1 MFKNILVAV
10 DGSEH
15 AQRGLDEAV
24 DIARGS
30 KGTLTLV
37 TAVPDPTALAL
48 GGGFAYPVDYESFDA
63 ELKSDYRELL
73 DKEKA
78 RVPDDV
84 ESRALLLEGRPSRAI
99 VAQAKAGQGGR
110 GHGRTSSRGGVVPG
124 RGEHGRRT
132 GVALDAPQ
140 LRGLVPAHRGRRRS
154 SSGNRPLLLRL
165 RLHCL

>member
-15 AQRGLDEAV
+15 AQRALDEAV

-78 RVPDDV
+78 RVPDEV
-84 ESRALLLEGRPSRAI
+84 ESQALLLEGRPSRAI
-99 VAQAKAGQGGR
+99 VAQAKAGQHDLVVMGSRGR
-110 GHGRTSSRGGVVPG
+110 G
-124 RGEHGRRT
+124 
-132 GVALDAPQ
+132 Q
-140 LRGLVPAHRGRRRS
+140 LRSMVLGSASHEVLHSSPVPVLVVHLPTDEHSDGE
-154 SSGNRPLLLRL
+154 
-165 RLHCL
+165 